1 MKLKKLALFI
11 CFAYIF
17 SINVFSEENLPLRG
31 EGNYTWY
38 LLHVYQAKL
47 YAGPGE
53 NLYLNP
59 LVLELKYSRSL
70 KGKDIAEQSIK
81 ELIHAKVD
89 QESITQ
95 LKPMLIDIFP
105 DVNDGDTIKAT
116 FDPKTGI
123 IFYFNTTKTLGKLTD
138 LKLAKSFL
146 DIWLGEN
153 TNAKDLRNKL
163 LGNNK

>member
-1 MKLKKLALFI
+1 MRLKKLVLFI
-11 CFAYIF
+11 FIAFIF

-31 EGNYTWY
+31 EGIYTWY

-47 YAGPGE
+47 YASPGE

-70 KGKDIAEQSIK
+70 RGKDIADQSIK
-81 ELIHAKVD
+81 ELVHAKVD

-95 LKPMLIDIFP
+95 LKPMLFDIFP
-105 DVNDGDTIKAT
+105 DVNEGDTIKAT

-123 IFYFNTTKTLGKLTD
+123 IFYFNSTKTLGKLTD

-146 DIWLGEN
+146 DIWLGEK
-153 TNAKDLRNKL
+153 TNAKDLRHQL
-163 LGNNK
+163 LGNKK